1 VAEPPKDPP
10 PEPDGEP
17 DADEIEAS
25 RAPLLDHLLEL
36 RKRIIIAVIAIAV
49 GAVVSF
55 VFAKPL
61 YQFLVVP
68 FERAAHSV
76 HGMDNEQLKLY
87 FTAPLEYFFVQLKLG
102 MFGGIIL
109 AFPVIAYEVYAFIAP
124 GLYKNERATV
134 LPYLIASPVLFLTGA
149 AMVYFFILPFVMSFA
164 LRQESFTEG
173 QAAIEMLPRV
183 ADYLSLVTTLILA
196 FGASFQMPVVL
207 SLAGRAGLLTAADLR
222 KGRRYAIVVIFLLAA
237 FLTPPDPISQI
248 GLGLA
253 IMALYEISIWSVRL
267 AEKRRDAEDAE
278 GATA

>member
-1 VAEPPKDPP
+1 MAEPPKDPP